1 MKQETRKAWI
11 DATRP
16 RTLPASAAPVVAATA
31 YAWYDGVPVW
41 GAAILCLLFAIL
53 AQIASN
59 MGNDYFD
66 YKKGGDTDQR
76 VGPQRAVVSGLISP
90 RAMLIATLAVLA
102 AACCVGLGL
111 VYYGG
116 WQLIPIG
123 AVIALFAMA
132 YSAGPYPL
140 SRYGLGDVTVFIFFG
155 LIAVNFTY
163 YVQAGAFTLPVFLAS
178 IAYGV
183 LSINILLVNNYRD
196 MEEDAASNKR
206 TTVVLFG
213 RRFASTWYLLNGFV
227 AVLCTYP
234 LWCRESLLVCI
245 LPCIYLTKHIST
257 YKKLT
262 SLQGAELNPI
272 LGKTSFN
279 LLIFT
284 LLVLT
289 AMFAN
294 ELILILRFTL

>member
-1 MKQETRKAWI
+1 MNQETRKAWV

-31 YAWYDGVPVW
+31 YACYDGAVQW
-41 GAAILCLLFAIL
+41 GAAILCLAFAML
-53 AQIASN
+53 AQVASN

-66 YKKGGDTDQR
+66 YKKGGDTPDR
-76 VGPQRAVVSGLISP
+76 VGPQRAVVSGLITP
-90 RAMLIATLAVLA
+90 KAMLVATLLVLFM
-102 AACCVGLGL
+102 ACCVGLGL

-116 WQLIPIG
+116 WQLIPVGMII
-123 AVIALFAMA
+123 AVFALA
-132 YSAGPYPL
+132 YSAGPFPL

-163 YVQAGAFTLPVFLAS
+163 YVQAGVFTLPVFFAS
-178 IAYGV
+178 VAQGL

-213 RRFASTWYLLNGFV
+213 RRFASTWYLLNGF
-227 AVLCTYP
+227 AAIICTWP
-234 LWCRESLLVCI
+234 VW
-245 LPCIYLTKHIST
+245 
-257 YKKLT
+257 
-262 SLQGAELNPI
+262 SLQSYWLLPLPLLYLVLHIITYRKLLRLRGKELNPL
-272 LGKTSFN
+272 LGRTSFN

-284 LLVLT
+284 LLLVV
-289 AMFAN
+289 AM
-294 ELILILRFTL
+294 IIDTLL

>member
-1 MKQETRKAWI
+1 MKTETKKAWI

-31 YAWYDGVPVW
+31 YACYDGVQVW
-41 GAAILCLLFAIL
+41 GAALLCLLFALL

-66 YKKGGDTDQR
+66 YKKGGDTPDR
-76 VGPQRAVVSGLISP
+76 VGPQRAVVSGLITP
-90 RAMLIATLAVLA
+90 RAMLLATLGVLA
-102 AACCVGLGL
+102 TACCVGLGL
-111 VYYGG
+111 VYYAG
-116 WQLIPIG
+116 WQLIPVGIM
-123 AVIALFAMA
+123 IALFAMA
-132 YSAGPYPL
+132 YSAGPFPL

-163 YVQAGAFTLPVFLAS
+163 YVQAGVFTLPVLMCSVAQ
-178 IAYGV
+178 GL

-196 MEEDAASNKR
+196 MEEDAAAAKR

-227 AVLCTYP
+227 AVACLWP
-234 LWCRESLLVCI
+234 LWSATTYWALL
-245 LPCIYLTKHIST
+245 LPAIYLVMHLMT
-257 YKKLT
+257 YRQL
-262 SLQGAELNPI
+262 LQRRGRELNPL
-272 LGKTSFN
+272 LGRTAAN

-284 LLVLT
+284 
-289 AMFAN
+289 
-294 ELILILRFTL
+294 ILIIVVMVINSLS

>member
-1 MKQETRKAWI
+1 MKQEVRQAWI

-31 YAWYDGVPVW
+31 YACYDGVVEW
-41 GAAILCLLFAIL
+41 GAALLCLAFALL

-66 YKKGGDTDQR
+66 YKKGGDSPDR

-90 RAMLIATLAVLA
+90 RAMLLATLTVLA
-102 AACCVGLGL
+102 TACCVGLGL

-116 WQLIPIG
+116 WQLIPVG
-123 AVIALFAMA
+123 MAIALFALA

-163 YVQAGAFTLPVFLAS
+163 YVQSGVFTLPVFLTS
-178 IAYGV
+178 VSQGL

-196 MEEDAASNKR
+196 MEEDAACNKR

-213 RRFASTWYLLNGFV
+213 RRFASLWYLLNGII
-227 AVLCTYP
+227 AILCTWHVWIVQSY
-234 LWCRESLLVCI
+234 WLLI
-245 LPCIYLTKHIST
+245 LPLIYLILHLST
-257 YKKLT
+257 YRAL
-262 SLQGAELNPI
+262 LQRQGKELNPL
-272 LGKTSFN
+272 LGRTSFN
-279 LLIFT
+279 LLVFT
-284 LLVLT
+284 LLLVV
-289 AMFAN
+289 AMS
-294 ELILILRFTL
+294 LDTLL

>member
-1 MKQETRKAWI
+1 MKQEVRQAWI

-16 RTLPASAAPVVAATA
+16 RTLPASAAPVIAATA
-31 YAWYDGVPVW
+31 YACYDGVVVW
-41 GAAILCLLFAIL
+41 SAALLCLTFALL

-66 YKKGGDTDQR
+66 YKKGGDTPHR

-90 RAMLIATLAVLA
+90 RAMLLATLCVLA

-116 WQLIPIG
+116 WQLIPVGII
-123 AVIALFAMA
+123 IALFAMA

-163 YVQAGAFTLPVFLAS
+163 YVQSGVFTLPVFLAS
-178 IAYGV
+178 VAQGL

-196 MEEDAASNKR
+196 MEEDAACNKR

-213 RRFASTWYLLNGFV
+213 RRFASTWYLLNGFI
-227 AVLCTYP
+227 AIMCTWHVWILQPHILLLLP
-234 LWCRESLLVCI
+234 LVYIVMHIATYRALLQ
-245 LPCIYLTKHIST
+245 K
-257 YKKLT
+257 
-262 SLQGAELNPI
+262 QGKELNPL
-272 LGKTSFN
+272 LGRTSLN

-284 LLVLT
+284 LLLVV
-289 AMFAN
+289 AMSLN
-294 ELILILRFTL
+294 ILL

>member
-1 MKQETRKAWI
+1 MKQEVRQAWI

-16 RTLPASAAPVVAATA
+16 RTLPASAAPVIAATA
-31 YAWYDGVPVW
+31 YACYDGVVVW
-41 GAAILCLLFAIL
+41 SAALLCLTFALL

-66 YKKGGDTDQR
+66 YKKGGDTPHR

-90 RAMLIATLAVLA
+90 RAMLIATLCVLA

-116 WQLIPIG
+116 WQLIPVGII
-123 AVIALFAMA
+123 IALFAMA

-163 YVQAGAFTLPVFLAS
+163 YVQSGVFTLPVFLAS
-178 IAYGV
+178 VAQGL

-196 MEEDAASNKR
+196 MEEDAACNKR

-213 RRFASTWYLLNGFV
+213 RRFASTWYLLNGFIAIMCTWHV
-227 AVLCTYP
+227 WILQPHVLLLLPLIYIVMHIATY
-234 LWCRESLLVCI
+234 RALLH
-245 LPCIYLTKHIST
+245 K
-257 YKKLT
+257 
-262 SLQGAELNPI
+262 QGKELNPL
-272 LGKTSFN
+272 LGRTSLN

-284 LLVLT
+284 LLLVV
-289 AMFAN
+289 AMSLN
-294 ELILILRFTL
+294 ILL